1 MRTII
6 IEVHN
11 GIIISSRCR
20 QCVLSRLYYKMG
32 TVGTIASAV
41 DNINFGIRYRSIKCT
56 SKSGAIVVG
65 NKSGI
70 SNVYIIS
77 TISAVPLKSVVRIVL
92 YLKNRAINNVQYIVI
107 AEINSMRTIC
117 CALRVHS
124 HIYVIEGHGCASARA
139 NGHPAPLTCIRCR
152 TDAVHFDIAVFESE
166 AFSPQG
172 NTIFDEFNR
181 VFFGSFG
188 NRSASYCQIFSK
200 FQPVSSH
207 I

>member
-1 MRTII
+1 M
-6 IEVHN
+6 
-11 GIIISSRCR
+11 
-20 QCVLSRLYYKMG
+20 
-32 TVGTIASAV
+32 
-41 DNINFGIRYRSIKCT
+41 
-56 SKSGAIVVG
+56 VG

-77 TISAVPLKSVVRIVL
+77 TISAVPLKSIVWIVL
-92 YLKNRAINNVQYIVI
+92 YLKNRAIFYIKYIVI

-139 NGHPAPLTCIRCR
+139 NSHPVPLGCIRCR

-166 AFSPQG
+166 AFTPQG
-172 NTIFDEFNR
+172 NTIFNKFDR
-181 VFFGSFG
+181 VFLGSFG
-188 NRSASYCQIFSK
+188 NHSASYCQIFSK